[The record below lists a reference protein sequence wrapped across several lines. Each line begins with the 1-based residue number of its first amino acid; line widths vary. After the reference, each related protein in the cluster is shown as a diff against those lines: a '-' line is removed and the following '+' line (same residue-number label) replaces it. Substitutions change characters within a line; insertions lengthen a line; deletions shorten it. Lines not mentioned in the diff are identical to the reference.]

1 MMDTIYNILTRQSL
15 RLSLLAL
22 VLTFGT
28 VAYAQDDFD
37 EESGDVFKAPKKK
50 AVVDNNTLITIQGT
64 VVDKVSQKPV
74 AGVRVQT
81 LLDERYTGM
90 TNAEGKFTIKIPD
103 YAT

>member
-50 AVVDNNTLITIQGT
+50 M
-64 VVDKVSQKPV
+64 
-74 AGVRVQT
+74 QT
-81 LLDERYTGM
+81 EELS
-90 TNAEGKFTIKIPD
+90 
-103 YAT
+103 

>member
-50 AVVDNNTLITIQGT
+50 AVVDNNTLLA
-64 VVDKVSQKPV
+64 DPEKM
-74 AGVRVQT
+74 QT
-81 LLDERYTGM
+81 DLLDSKSGL
-90 TNAEGKFTIKIPD
+90 NASLTANAWNYCDENKNLYMPRKMFL
-103 YAT
+103 